1 MVKTIK
7 LNNDASIPVLGLG
20 TWQLTGQ
27 ACTDAVAEA
36 LRTGYTHLDTADGY
50 GNHREVAAGVKKS
63 GVAREKFFITTKLVY
78 PSGYTAAAVRA
89 DGERFLQELETPY
102 IDLLLIHW
110 PNREVPFEETL
121 KVMNELK
128 QEGKVKAIG
137 VSNFTPHHLDD
148 ALKAGVEITNNQVE
162 VRPRFN
168 QKALRD
174 YCASRNISITAYSSL
189 KGGETD
195 LPLIVELVAKYGK
208 TPAQIILN
216 WVVARGMVTIPKSSH
231 PERIKENLASLDFV
245 IEENDLAQ
253 IDALPQGERVN
264 NPSFGDFDY

>member
-1 MVKTIK
+1 MTKTIR
-7 LNNDASIPVLGLG
+7 LNSSTSIPVLGLG

-27 ACTDAVAEA
+27 ECVEAVAAA
-36 LRTGYTHLDTADGY
+36 LQAGYTHIDTADGY
-50 GNHREVAAGVKKS
+50 GNHREVAAGIKKA
-63 GVAREKFFITTKLVY
+63 GTPREQFFITTKLVY
-78 PSGYTAAAVRA
+78 PSGYTAEAVRA

-110 PNREVPFEETL
+110 PNRGVPFEETL

-128 QEGKVKAIG
+128 QEGKIKAVG

-148 ALKAGVEITNNQVE
+148 ALKAGIEITNNQVE

-174 YCASRNISITAYSSL
+174 YCASKNISITAYSSL
-189 KGGETD
+189 KGGETE
-195 LPLIVELVAKYGK
+195 LPLIVELAGKYGK

-216 WVVARGMVTIPKSSH
+216 WIVARGMIAIPKSAH
-231 PERIKENLASLDFV
+231 PERIKENLAALDFT
-245 IEENDLAQ
+245 IDEADLTQ
-253 IDALPQGERVN
+253 IDALPQTGRIN
-264 NPSFGDFDY
+264 DPSFGDFDY